1 MSWKIACGISILV
14 ALNVKA
20 VKNDDKPTLMR
31 NTIAN
36 TPNMLTT
43 LKLVPV
49 VSPNAKRYCATI
61 AAWKIARTLAASTFD
76 RIMADLD
83 TGVLRTLFMKPKRLS
98 QTTDMPTN
106 AVVNTTVNAT
116 MLIAMNEK

>member
-1 MSWKIACGISILV
+1 MR
-14 ALNVKA
+14 
-20 VKNDDKPTLMR
+20 TL
-31 NTIAN
+31 
-36 TPNMLTT
+36 LT
-43 LKLVPV
+43 V
-49 VSPNAKRYCATI
+49 TI
-61 AAWKIARTLAASTFD
+61 AAWKIARTLAANTFD
-76 RIMADLD
+76 RIIADLD